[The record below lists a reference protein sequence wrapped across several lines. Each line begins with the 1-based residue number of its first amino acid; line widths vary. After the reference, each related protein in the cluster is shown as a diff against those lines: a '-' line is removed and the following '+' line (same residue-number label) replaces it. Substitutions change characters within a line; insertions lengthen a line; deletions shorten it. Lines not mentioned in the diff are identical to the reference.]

1 MASMFDQYNKSL
13 KREEP
18 PTNYSTVNNNMM
30 TSSGYVSLRPN
41 KEIPIFS
48 KQKMNLA
55 LPKDITH
62 VVVSNGWLL
71 MLMSNQVLFRL
82 NLEQPN
88 LQDGK
93 LNSPIYFSLIIFGF
107 FFFRG

>member
-13 KREEP
+13 KREEQ
-18 PTNYSTVNNNMM
+18 PTNYSTTSNSMM

-55 LPKDITH
+55 LPKEITH

-88 LQDGK
+88 LQDGESQLDLLLP
-93 LNSPIYFSLIIFGF
+93 LNLIINFLLF
-107 FFFRG
+107 